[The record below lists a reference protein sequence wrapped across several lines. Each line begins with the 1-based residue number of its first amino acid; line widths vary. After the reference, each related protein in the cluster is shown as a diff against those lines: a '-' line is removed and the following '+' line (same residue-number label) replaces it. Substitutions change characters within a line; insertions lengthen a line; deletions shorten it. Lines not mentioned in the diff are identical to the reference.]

1 MRQLGGR
8 ARDRLSRSDSLGA
21 CRDSGGFGLN
31 SGERGFNDSDVRPHV
46 SHRLVEDGI
55 DIFDYVAVLVGHDAS
70 GPDAVA
76 FAARAFGGSSILCS
90 STRIQLADAMINDEA
105 QRLWLLQFTA
115 DNWGI
120 DALDPEGVAV
130 QSVLPQFFGNAD
142 QPDALAAIRA
152 WTACLFASLNEQ
164 DKLVDSGALGDLQV
178 PVSVIFGESE
188 RYLDPSAHARSPGC
202 SRRRLFTSCA
212 VLRTGLSTINPKCW
226 LIS

>member
-1 MRQLGGR
+1 MSSRTRTPFPSDCVDHLDGPELLCVNSAQ
-8 ARDRLSRSDSLGA
+8 ARDRLSRSDSPGA

-105 QRLWLLQFTA
+105 
-115 DNWGI
+115 
-120 DALDPEGVAV
+120 
-130 QSVLPQFFGNAD
+130 
-142 QPDALAAIRA
+142 
-152 WTACLFASLNEQ
+152 
-164 DKLVDSGALGDLQV
+164 
-178 PVSVIFGESE
+178 
-188 RYLDPSAHARSPGC
+188 
-202 SRRRLFTSCA
+202 
-212 VLRTGLSTINPKCW
+212 
-226 LIS
+226 